1 MSALENAL
9 VSQDPELAAA
19 LEANTWK
26 RNIAMA
32 TRRLRHEAGMSQ
44 EDVATKAGMSQSHVA
59 KTEAPYGGLPTLIT
73 LKRYAKA
80 CGRDVLHLEFL
91 TSDELAHRR
100 RLIDK
105 RSPTPEVV
113 DSEAP
118 RESAPAEGAAI
129 ENGGV
134 YLR

>member
-1 MSALENAL
+1 MSTLENAL
-9 VSQDPELAAA
+9 VSQDSDLAAA

-32 TRRLRHEAGMSQ
+32 MRRLRHGAGMSQ
-44 EDVATKAGMSQSHVA
+44 EEVATKAGMSQSHVA

-73 LKRYAKA
+73 LKKYAKA

-91 TSDELAHRR
+91 TSDELASR
-100 RLIDK
+100 K
-105 RSPTPEVV
+105 RSADMSSPTPEAV

-134 YLR
+134 YLI